1 MANKFRYYRVK
12 YRRMDWKPIAAFW
25 LLFLSLLQWCNGQ
38 LQYKMAMRHV
48 KASQA
53 YQSRVRQ
60 LRRRAD
66 AAEGGGGKKAKKKK
80 KGKRGEAAA
89 GGDAPAE
96 EAEEAEL
103 PEVVVEGYE
112 RVEVKDLLMF
122 RVWFLPWKVLRWAA
136 RDGAWFYKYY
146 ILGKEYEGA
155 DAEFMTRRAISISP
169 SLWATI
175 PAAERAKLVSKKLWI
190 RENYLRAAGLK
201 KGR

>member
-48 KASQA
+48 KASPA
-53 YQSRVRQ
+53 YQERVRQ
-60 LRRRAD
+60 LRGN
-66 AAEGGGGKKAKKKK
+66 AAEGGVGKKGKKK
-80 KGKRGEAAA
+80 KGKQRGETAA
-89 GGDAPAE
+89 GGDAPAGE
-96 EAEEAEL
+96 GEL
-103 PEVVVEGYE
+103 PEVIVEGYE

-136 RDGAWFYKYY
+136 GDGAWFYKYY
-146 ILGKEYEGA
+146 YLGKEYEGA
-155 DAEFMTRRAISISP
+155 DAEFMTRRAISVSP

-175 PAAERAKLVSKKLWI
+175 PAAERARLVSKKLWI
-190 RENYLRAAGLK
+190 RENYLRAAGRK

>member
-48 KASQA
+48 KASPA
-53 YQSRVRQ
+53 YQERVRQ
-60 LRRRAD
+60 LRGN
-66 AAEGGGGKKAKKKK
+66 AAEGGVGKKGKKK
-80 KGKRGEAAA
+80 KGKQRGETAA
-89 GGDAPAE
+89 GGDAPAGE
-96 EAEEAEL
+96 GEL
-103 PEVVVEGYE
+103 PEVIVEGYE

-146 ILGKEYEGA
+146 YLGKEYEGA
-155 DAEFMTRRAISISP
+155 DAEFMTRRAISVSP

-175 PAAERAKLVSKKLWI
+175 PAAERARLVSKKLWI
-190 RENYLRAAGLK
+190 RENYLRAAGRK

>member
-48 KASQA
+48 KASPA
-53 YQSRVRQ
+53 YQERVRQ
-60 LRRRAD
+60 LRGN
-66 AAEGGGGKKAKKKK
+66 AAEGGVGKKGKKK
-80 KGKRGEAAA
+80 KGKQRGETAA
-89 GGDAPAE
+89 GGDAPAGE
-96 EAEEAEL
+96 GEL
-103 PEVVVEGYE
+103 PEVIVEGYE

-146 ILGKEYEGA
+146 YLGKEYEGA
-155 DAEFMTRRAISISP
+155 DAEFMTQRAISVSP

-175 PAAERAKLVSKKLWI
+175 PAAERARLVSKKLWI
-190 RENYLRAAGLK
+190 RENYLRAAGRK

>member
-48 KASQA
+48 KASPA
-53 YQSRVRQ
+53 YQERVRQ
-60 LRRRAD
+60 LRGD
-66 AAEGGGGKKAKKKK
+66 AAEGGVGKKGKKK
-80 KGKRGEAAA
+80 KGKQRGETAA
-89 GGDAPAE
+89 GGDAPAGE
-96 EAEEAEL
+96 GEL
-103 PEVVVEGYE
+103 PEVIVEGYE

-146 ILGKEYEGA
+146 YLGKEYEGA
-155 DAEFMTRRAISISP
+155 DAEYMTRRAISVSP

-175 PAAERAKLVSKKLWI
+175 PAAERARLVSKKLWI
-190 RENYLRAAGLK
+190 RENYLRAAGRK
-201 KGR
+201 RGR